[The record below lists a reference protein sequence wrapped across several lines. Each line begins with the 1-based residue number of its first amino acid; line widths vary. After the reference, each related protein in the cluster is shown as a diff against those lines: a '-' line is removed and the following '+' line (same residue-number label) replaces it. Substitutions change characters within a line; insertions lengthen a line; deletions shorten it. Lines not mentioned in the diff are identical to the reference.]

1 MTQTR
6 PLRGLLLFLL
16 TLGMFF
22 CYAQRGTLAPAAPF
36 MMKELHLNAASMGF
50 LLSAF
55 SWTYLAA
62 QIPAGWL
69 VDRWGFARVY
79 AAGFTVWAV
88 ATALTGLSETT
99 IAILLARLLTG
110 LGQGAIF
117 PASNRAVAT
126 WFKASQR
133 GAVTGVYIAG
143 NRLGQAAIVAV
154 GPLAIAAFG
163 WRYFFFAAG
172 AAGLIWL
179 VPWLLLTPRWEPE
192 PPSVET
198 RKGSAGSI
206 RLLANRNMAGIF
218 FGFFAYDYA
227 WFLYT
232 TWMPGYL
239 MIERKF
245 GPREMAIY
253 SAVPLVIVSVVILL
267 AGMAGDYLVRK
278 GMDEVMARKGLI
290 CAGLLIACLIVPA
303 ALVTDNFTSAVLLG
317 ISLAGLGLAAP
328 NAWALTQA
336 VVPKEFVATASGM
349 QNLGGNIGG
358 ALAPAVTGIIVQQTG
373 SFVAGFVLTGVIL
386 VAGIV
391 CYWVLIKP
399 APVASAS
406 PTPVHA

>member
-1 MTQTR
+1 
-6 PLRGLLLFLL
+6 
-16 TLGMFF
+16 MFF

-36 MMKELHLNAASMGF
+36 MMKELHLNAAAMGF

-55 SWTYLAA
+55 SWTYLAM
-62 QIPAGWL
+62 QVPAGWL

-79 AAGFTVWAV
+79 AAGFTVWAI
-88 ATALTGLSETT
+88 ATTLTGISETT
-99 IAILLARLLTG
+99 IGILLARLLTG
-110 LGQGAIF
+110 AGQGAIF

-133 GAVTGVYIAG
+133 GAVTGTYIAG
-143 NRLGQAAIVAV
+143 NRLGQAAIVAI

-163 WRYFFFAAG
+163 WRTFFFAAG
-172 AAGLIWL
+172 AAGLVWL
-179 VPWLLLTPRWEPE
+179 IPWLFLTPKWEPE
-192 PPSVET
+192 TPSVAT
-198 RKGSAGSI
+198 RKTSSGSV

-227 WFLYT
+227 WFLFT
-232 TWMPGYL
+232 NWMPGYL
-239 MIERKF
+239 MLERHF

-267 AGMAGDYLVRK
+267 AGMAGDFLVAR
-278 GMDEVMARKGLI
+278 GVNEVIARKSLI
-290 CAGLLIACLIVPA
+290 CAGLAICCLIVPA
-303 ALVTDNFTSAVLLG
+303 ALVHDNVTSALLLG
-317 ISLAGLGLAAP
+317 VSMGGLGLAAP

-373 SFVAGFVLTGVIL
+373 SFAAGFVLTGVIL
-386 VAGIV
+386 IAGIL
-391 CYWVLIKP
+391 CYWILISPK
-399 APVASAS
+399 ASEALQLPVRA
-406 PTPVHA
+406 